1 MKDLTAARK
10 YSSVLFDLAK
20 EKNEVQETGAC
31 LKLLKE
37 SYKAIPEFRAFLFS
51 FRINNKQKIEALSAV
66 FGDEFTDLLS
76 KFMKTLFEN
85 KRQDLIPDISN
96 SYNLKA
102 MESKNQLLVTA
113 VTHEKLTDELTDS
126 VKKSLEKFFEKDVI
140 IESTVDPSIIGGIK
154 LRIGNTV
161 IDGSVRGSL
170 TRLRQTLLN

>member
-10 YSSVLFDLAK
+10 YSAVLFELAK
-20 EKNEVQETGAC
+20 EKNEVNETGEC
-31 LKLLKE
+31 LKLLKQ

-51 FRINNKQKIEALSAV
+51 FKISNAQKIEALGAV
-66 FGDEFTDLLS
+66 FGDDFTDLLS
-76 KFMKTLFEN
+76 KFMKTLIEN
-85 KRQDLIPDISN
+85 KRQDLISDISD

-102 MESKNQLLVTA
+102 MESKNQLLVTT
-113 VTHEKLTDELTDS
+113 VTHEKLSDELTDI
-126 VKKSLEKFFEKDVI
+126 VKKALEKFFDKDVI

>member
-20 EKNEVQETGAC
+20 EKNEVQETGTC

-51 FRINNKQKIEALSAV
+51 FKINNEQKIEVLNSV
-66 FGDEFTDLLS
+66 FGDDFTDLLS
-76 KFMKTLFEN
+76 KFTKTLLEN

-102 MESKNQLLVTA
+102 RESNNQLLVSA
-113 VTHEKLTDELTDS
+113 VSHEKLSDELTDS
-126 VKKSLEKFFEKDVI
+126 VKRSLEKFFDRDVI

-161 IDGSVRGSL
+161 IDGSVRRSL
-170 TRLRQTLLN
+170 TRLRETLLN

>member
-20 EKNEVQETGAC
+20 AKNEVDKTGEC

-37 SYKAIPEFRAFLFS
+37 SYKVIPEFRSFLFS
-51 FRINNKQKIEALSAV
+51 FKIEIPQKIKALGAV
-66 FGDEFTDLLS
+66 FGDDFTDLLS
-76 KFMKTLFEN
+76 KFMKTLIEN
-85 KRQDLIPDISN
+85 KRQDLISDISD

-102 MESKNQLLVTA
+102 MESKNQLFVTA
-113 VTHEKLTDELTDS
+113 VTHEKLSEELTAN
-126 VKKSLEKFFEKDVI
+126 VKKALEKSFDKDVI

-170 TRLRQTLLN
+170 TRLRQTLLS

>member
-20 EKNEVQETGAC
+20 EKNEVDKTGEC

-37 SYKAIPEFRAFLFS
+37 SYKVIPEFRALLFS
-51 FRINNKQKIEALSAV
+51 FKIEIPQKIKALGAV
-66 FGDEFTDLLS
+66 FGDDFTDLLS
-76 KFMKTLFEN
+76 KFMNTLIEN
-85 KRQDLIPDISN
+85 KRQDLIPDISD

-102 MESKNQLLVTA
+102 LESKNQLLVTA
-113 VTHEKLTDELTDS
+113 VTHEKLSDELTGN
-126 VKKSLEKFFEKDVI
+126 VKKALEKSFDKDVI
-140 IESTVDPSIIGGIK
+140 FESTVDPSIIGGIK

>member
-10 YSSVLFDLAK
+10 YSSVLLNLAK
-20 EKNEVQETGAC
+20 EKKEVSETGEI

-37 SYKAIPEFRAFLFS
+37 SYKKIPEFRSFLFS
-51 FRINNKQKIEALSAV
+51 FKIENAQKIEALGNI
-66 FGDEFTDLLS
+66 FGDDFTDLLS
-76 KFMKTLFEN
+76 KCMNTLLEN
-85 KRQDLIPDISN
+85 KRQDLISDISD

-102 MESKNQLLVTA
+102 MESKNQLLVAA
-113 VTHEKLTDELTDS
+113 VTSEKLSDELTDN
-126 VKKSLEKFFEKDVI
+126 VKKALEKFYKKDVI

-161 IDGSVRGSL
+161 IDGSIRGSL